1 MFDAT
6 HLKMFNREVHRVVAQ
21 KIDFPPLLAKKT
33 STASANPTDQLRLKL
48 CTFTLCFFRWSLSS
62 IG

>member
-1 MFDAT
+1 
-6 HLKMFNREVHRVVAQ
+6 MFNREVHRVVAQ

-33 STASANPTDQLRLKL
+33 STASAKPTDQLRLKL
-48 CTFTLCFFRWSLSS
+48 CAFTLCFFRWSLSS